1 MRFTSLGRDW
11 KADVHQ
17 LMANGSWPRVAAAA
31 HKYSGVAPE
40 DSQAVH
46 HWLFSEEGGGGP
58 TLAGLPRQEQL
69 DALSDLLGVERR
81 KT

>member
-1 MRFTSLGRDW
+1 M
-11 KADVHQ
+11 AEVAQ
-17 LMANGSWPRVAAAA
+17 LMLNGSWPRVVAAA

-46 HWLFSEEGGGGP
+46 HWLFSEDAEKGP
-58 TLAGLPRQEQL
+58 TLAGLPRSEQL
-69 DALSDLLGVERR
+69 DALVDLLGVEGR